1 MADLTNVKHRFQNS
15 VASATDRSR
24 SLTTLLRVLGVV
36 CLLALFPML
45 MPFEWITW
53 THARMGL
60 GEFPQA
66 PIAEYL
72 ARCTSALSA
81 FYGGL
86 LWVLARDVQ
95 RYRPMIVYQA
105 AAMLLLS
112 LTSLGIGLTVGVPV
126 RWLLLD
132 VLGCWTFCLPTLWL
146 ANQIGS
152 DQSC

>member
-1 MADLTNVKHRFQNS
+1 MADLTNVKHGSRDS

-95 RYRPMIVYQA
+95 RYRPIIIYQA

-112 LTSLGIGLTVGVPV
+112 LTSLGIGITVGVPLK
-126 RWLLLD
+126 WLLLD
-132 VLGCWTFCLPTLWL
+132 VLGCWIFCLPTLWF
-146 ANQIGS
+146 AKQIDI
-152 DQSC
+152 DQSR